1 MTDDGRSTG
10 GIGCLGTVLGAVVV
24 AGIVVLFLFVGV
36 VALAVVAALVAVGL
50 LVWAVDRALLALMP
64 SRRERREAQSRA
76 FLRQFGLVPPGGPG
90 APGAGPTP
98 GDVIDTT
105 ATEWSDGPPP
115 GRPDPLGPAG
125 PGPD

>member
-76 FLRQFGLVPPGGPG
+76 FLRQFGFAPPGAADGPG
-90 APGAGPTP
+90 AVL
-98 GDVIDTT
+98 GDVIDAT
-105 ATEWSDGPPP
+105 ATEWPDGSEPD
-115 GRPDPLGPAG
+115 RPDPLGRG
-125 PGPD
+125 VTGPD